1 MLQSKRLQ
9 KVRHN
14 LATEEQNLKGMPKK
28 KVVVLMAGI
37 NKTALLI
44 LPEHIHL
51 GKSALSG
58 SQLALPRMTC
68 NSALLHVSTS
78 KLVQPL

>member
-1 MLQSKRLQ
+1 
-9 KVRHN
+9 
-14 LATEEQNLKGMPKK
+14 
-28 KVVVLMAGI
+28 MAGI

>member
-1 MLQSKRLQ
+1 
-9 KVRHN
+9 
-14 LATEEQNLKGMPKK
+14 
-28 KVVVLMAGI
+28 MAVI
-37 NKTALLI
+37 NKTTLLI

-68 NSALLHVSTS
+68 NSALLHVSAS
-78 KLVQPL
+78 KLVQPHYGGKGQSGIVSQSSYGLNFCL